1 MTLCEN
7 KQDYG
12 DKIENFADYDLL
24 NYINNEEI
32 NNYVFP
38 LALQNHYD
46 SEKRSN
52 NDLEGYNSKLEK
64 FLSSLPNVWV
74 FINKI
79 KAEES
84 TATLKY
90 MRTTNAALAKRN
102 RNTVD
107 VERDLKIQTAKIDL
121 LTNKI
126 TTMEFLDEDS
136 EIVCN
141 YDEL

>member
-1 MTLCEN
+1 M
-7 KQDYG
+7 
-12 DKIENFADYDLL
+12 
-24 NYINNEEI
+24 
-32 NNYVFP
+32 
-38 LALQNHYD
+38 
-46 SEKRSN
+46 RSH
-52 NDLEGYNSKLEK
+52 
-64 FLSSLPNVWV
+64 PNVWV

-79 KAEES
+79 KAEET

-90 MRTTNAALAKRN
+90 MRTTNATLAKRN

-121 LTNKI
+121 LMNKI
-126 TTMEFLDEDS
+126 TTMEFLDEVS